1 MQTRNQAQQAV
12 IRQML
17 LSSSQVP
24 SLPKN
29 VKAPLKWNGGKAA
42 LVNDLVLMLPDAI
55 DNAYF
60 PCTGAASMF
69 FEMKRRELFSGKAFL
84 TDKNDNLVNFLRV
97 LRDHS
102 RELVSMLDL
111 RHVRYGG
118 GGRAIFDLAVDEL
131 LSDQSTDLQR
141 AASFW
146 TFNKTAS
153 FSAVSKEI
161 RRAAYSDVFATDKDI
176 SRQAIQYLLTFG
188 QMLEDTV
195 IENEC
200 YTQTFRRALL
210 DGTNSFTFIDPP
222 YLKVGD
228 GLYEPENKEKPK
240 DGFDFNKFSRACES
254 LLGEHNLMV
263 TLDANESS
271 LEKLNFMKQFHH
283 EVYYAGTKKYAGE
296 QVAINYLPRFW
307 KATSNMLNW
316 EDISPHWAA

>member
-12 IRQML
+12 IRHML

-24 SLPKN
+24 SLPNN

-42 LVNDLVLMLPDAI
+42 LVNDLVLMLPDKI
-55 DNAYF
+55 ENTYF
-60 PCTGAASMF
+60 PCCGAGSMF

-84 TDKNDNLVNFLRV
+84 TDKNDNLVNFFRV
-97 LRDHS
+97 LRDHHW
-102 RELVSMLDL
+102 ELVNMLDL

-141 AASFW
+141 AAGFW
-146 TFNKTAS
+146 IYNKTAS

-161 RRAAYSDVFATDKDI
+161 RRKAYSDVFATEKDI
-176 SRQAIQYLLTFG
+176 SRQAIRYLLSFG
-188 QMLEDTV
+188 KMLEGTV

-222 YLKVGD
+222 YFEVGD
-228 GLYEPENKEKPK
+228 GLYEPEDKEKPK
-240 DGFDFNKFSRACES
+240 DGFDFTKFSQACES
-254 LLGEHNLMV
+254 LMDEHNLIV
-263 TLDANESS
+263 TLDANENS
-271 LEKLNFMKQFHH
+271 LEKLNFMKQYRHSVF
-283 EVYYAGTKKYAGE
+283 YRGTKKYEDE
-296 QVAINYLPRFW
+296 QVAINYLPQFW
-307 KATSNMLNW
+307 KATTNMLNW
-316 EDISPHWAA
+316 EDISPNWAA